1 MSLPSTILPATVLD
15 VPTGL
20 LLIALVAVVFGS
32 MVQSTLGIG
41 LGMLAGPLLTLAD
54 RAFVPGAILIVILP
68 MTFAIAA
75 RERSGIDYRGAGLA
89 LIGRLPGV
97 ILGAWAIAIA
107 SERFLVVLVAST
119 VLASVVLSCTKTRFT
134 TAPRTLFT
142 AGLVSGFMGT
152 STGVGGPPM
161 AMTYQ
166 HADPA
171 VMRSTVSAFFLVGA
185 CMSIVGLALTGAIG
199 TRQVQLGALLLP
211 AVAIGFGLAQ
221 VFAKRIRPESIRPA
235 VLTVC
240 AISSIALL
248 IEEFT

>member
-1 MSLPSTILPATVLD
+1 MNLPATILPATILE

-20 LLIALVAVVFGS
+20 LMIAMAAVVFGS

-75 RERSGIDYRGAGLA
+75 RERSGIDYRGVGLA

-107 SERFLVVLVAST
+107 SERFLVVLVGST
-119 VLASVVLSCTKTRFT
+119 VLASVALSMTRVRFT

-171 VMRSTVSAFFLVGA
+171 VMRSTVSAFFLIGA
-185 CMSIVGLALTGAIG
+185 CMSIIGLAVSGAIG

-240 AISSIALL
+240 ALSSIALL

>member
-1 MSLPSTILPATVLD
+1 MSFPATVLD

-20 LLIALVAVVFGS
+20 LAIAMVAVVLGS

-75 RERSGIDYRGAGLA
+75 RERSGIDYRGVGIA
-89 LIGRLPGV
+89 LVGRLPGV
-97 ILGAWAIAIA
+97 MLGAWAIAIA
-107 SERFLVVLVAST
+107 SERFLVVLVGST
-119 VLASVVLSCTKTRFT
+119 VLLSVALSMTRIRFT
-134 TAPRTLFT
+134 TATGTLFT

-171 VMRSTVSAFFLVGA
+171 VMRSTVSAFFLFGA
-185 CMSIVGLALTGAIG
+185 VMSIIGLTVSGAIG
-199 TRQVQLGALLLP
+199 TRQLQLGALLLP
-211 AVAIGFGLAQ
+211 AVALGFGLAQ
-221 VFAKRIRPESIRPA
+221 IFARRIQPQAIRPA
-235 VLTVC
+235 VLIVC
-240 AISSIALL
+240 SISSVALL
-248 IEEFT
+248 LDEFI

>member
-1 MSLPSTILPATVLD
+1 MNLPATVLD

-20 LLIALVAVVFGS
+20 LAIAMAAVVLGS

-75 RERSGIDYRGAGLA
+75 RERSGIDYRGVGIA

-97 ILGAWAIAIA
+97 MLGAWAIAIA
-107 SERFLVVLVAST
+107 SERFLVVLVGST
-119 VLASVVLSCTKTRFT
+119 VLVSVALSMTRIRFT
-134 TAPRTLFT
+134 TAPGTLFT

-171 VMRSTVSAFFLVGA
+171 VMRSTVSTFFLFGA
-185 CMSIVGLALTGAIG
+185 AMSIIGLTVSGAIG
-199 TRQVQLGALLLP
+199 TRQLQLGALLLP
-211 AVAIGFGLAQ
+211 AVALGFGLAQ
-221 VFAKRIRPESIRPA
+221 IFARKIHPQAIRPA
-235 VLTVC
+235 VLIVC
-240 AISSIALL
+240 SISSVALL
-248 IEEFT
+248 IDEFI

>member
-1 MSLPSTILPATVLD
+1 MNLPATILE

-20 LLIALVAVVFGS
+20 LMIAMVAVVFGA

-75 RERSGIDYRGAGLA
+75 RERSGIDYRGVGLA

-107 SERFLVVLVAST
+107 SERFLVVLVGST
-119 VLASVVLSCTKTRFT
+119 VLASVALSLTRIRFT
-134 TAPRTLFT
+134 TAPGTLFT

-166 HADPA
+166 HANPA
-171 VMRSTVSAFFLVGA
+171 VMRSTVSAFFLIGA
-185 CMSIVGLALTGAIG
+185 LMSIGGLAVSGAIG
-199 TRQVQLGALLLP
+199 TRQIQLGALLLP
-211 AVAIGFGLAQ
+211 GVALGFGLAQ
-221 VFAKRIRPESIRPA
+221 LFAKKLRAEAIRPA
-235 VLTVC
+235 VLSVC
-240 AISSIALL
+240 ALSSIALL